1 MPLFAEGLLV
11 ALSHITGGGLPDN
24 LPRVLPDDCGVAID
38 LASWKLPP
46 VFGWLRGVG
55 KLEDG
60 ELLRTFNA
68 GIGMVLVVRAGN
80 VARCM
85 ELLEGAGETD
95 VVEMGVV
102 EGRNGA
108 QVKFSG
114 ALS

>member
-1 MPLFAEGLLV
+1 
-11 ALSHITGGGLPDN
+11 
-24 LPRVLPDDCGVAID
+24 
-38 LASWKLPP
+38 
-46 VFGWLRGVG
+46 
-55 KLEDG
+55 
-60 ELLRTFNA
+60 
-68 GIGMVLVVRAGN
+68 MVLVVRAGN

-102 EGRNGA
+102 EGRDGA